1 MPNNFDL
8 TEIDM
13 VCELGK
19 CRRFDRD
26 WIKMELLKIG
36 KSDLLGT

>member
-13 VCELGK
+13 VCELENADGSY
-19 CRRFDRD
+19 RD